1 MVRVFVIHLN
11 NKVPKLDQK
20 TKSELLKRAQ
30 EVLKKYPGVQYK
42 GTFVDENGV
51 GICDWEAPDVATME
65 KVVKELGIPYDKIVA
80 VKQVLP

>member
-1 MVRVFVIHLN
+1 VIHLN

>member
-1 MVRVFVIHLN
+1 VVRVFVIHLN